1 MNGEVTQSSEV
12 LDGIEVTHA
21 SDEREEKVKVH
32 LLSTYTQEDLPVDN
46 TETARTEKLKTWSN
60 LDKLK
65 PVMIVD
71 DSIKVSSLIGA
82 NCVHALEPRE
92 LISSQNGDPYAFKT
106 LLGCCFVG
114 PMINQIKAGKFD
126 CNRIMFTSA
135 DVVNHGSH

>member
-1 MNGEVTQSSEV
+1 MNGEVTQSSKV

-21 SDEREEKVKVH
+21 SDEREEKVKVQ

-60 LDKLK
+60 LDKVK

-82 NCVHALEPRE
+82 NCVRALEPRK

-106 LLGCCFVG
+106 LLGWCVVG
-114 PMINQIKAGKFD
+114 PMINQIKAGKFG